1 MPMYDE
7 WKLLECVS
15 RHGSPTSLSKLPFK
29 CNNLN
34 KTSQLIPAYINL
46 LMMRKKKKSELIGRS
61 QHCKVIGAIMGT
73 VRWSKETGEDA
84 CRDRPQRIPP
94 SC

>member
-1 MPMYDE
+1 MQQFEQNFTAYTCLYKPPHDE
-7 WKLLECVS
+7 KE
-15 RHGSPTSLSKLPFK
+15 
-29 CNNLN
+29 
-34 KTSQLIPAYINL
+34 
-46 LMMRKKKKSELIGRS
+46 KKSELIGRS